1 MADYAKPLLCRG
13 ISITQVASP
22 GPLDLEKLE
31 KKTLSQQPD
40 VEVVRGCDGKPHT
53 KGKQEFHLISFASEA
68 LNSVKR
74 FLARTLSN
82 TKELQ

>member
-1 MADYAKPLLCRG
+1 MADYAIRG

-22 GPLDLEKLE
+22 GPLDLENLE

-74 FLARTLSN
+74 FLAARTLSN